1 MSNLDKALSDYTT
14 TICNLLDAEF
24 LKSNPP
30 TIYVGEPINIDAN
43 GNSGTQTSI
52 DFPPARTDRTDEFDH
67 GQDSGSQRTPSPTI
81 RTGRPKPKPKPKTTN
96 PLKVMGKLTVLATLV
111 YAVFTFFF

>member
-1 MSNLDKALSDYTT
+1 MSDLDKALGDYTA
-14 TICNLLDAEF
+14 TICDLLDVEF
-24 LKSNPP
+24 RKAKRLKNDLGKS
-30 TIYVGEPINIDAN
+30 IDIADDRDAD
-43 GNSGTQTSI
+43 TQIDI
-52 DFPPARTDRTDEFDH
+52 DFPPTRSGGTDEFDH

-81 RTGRPKPKPKPKTTN
+81 RTGKPKPKPKTTN